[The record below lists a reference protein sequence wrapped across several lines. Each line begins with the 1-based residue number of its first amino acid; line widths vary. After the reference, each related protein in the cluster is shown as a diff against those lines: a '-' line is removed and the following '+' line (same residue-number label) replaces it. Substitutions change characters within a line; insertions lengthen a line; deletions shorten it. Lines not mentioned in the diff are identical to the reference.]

1 MITLKIEDDEFILGS
16 QELPEVISSL
26 DDESTNTAFFEKLS
40 HHPSF
45 WVRAA
50 VAQKREIDFVTIL
63 RLSEDKDLN
72 VLQNL
77 AKNRT
82 FRSVAKFND
91 LKRLSAIGDSQL
103 SINLAHQI
111 DDYQSCDSGQIIEIF
126 MRNTDPHVREA
137 LATNWCL
144 SKKILKRLQKDKDPM
159 VREAASY
166 SLKSKDRWQ

>member
-40 HHPSF
+40 HHPS
-45 WVRAA
+45 
-50 VAQKREIDFVTIL
+50 QKREIDFVTIL